1 MSGLKMKIVTA
12 AAALLFSAGLAVAQA
27 PAPSPTTAPKAD
39 TGPAV
44 APVKKSAAVKKSAI
58 TPKEERTPESLACSA
73 EADQKALKG
82 KERVNFRKKC
92 IAAAKKGSPAKSAAV
107 KKQ

>member
-12 AAALLFSAGLAVAQA
+12 AAALVLSAGLAVAQA

-44 APVKKSAAVKKSAI
+44 APVKKAAAVKKSAI
-58 TPKEERTPESLACSA
+58 TPKEDRTPESLACSA

-82 KERVNFRKKC
+82 KERTSFRKKC
-92 IAAAKKGSPAKSAAV
+92 IAAAKKTGSAKPTSA